1 MNPAI
6 TFPKIVIRII
16 KEQELVIGHLAWDE
30 ARKVQGLQII
40 DETKE
45 EVNLQNG
52 DPKGIIDK
60 LVAQYE
66 RLFGR
71 ASHEVCRE
79 AVQDL
84 IAQIPAEEVPSS
96 LK

>member
-6 TFPKIVIRII
+6 QFPQLVSKII
-16 KEQELVIGHLAWDE
+16 KEQELVIGPLAWDE
-30 ARKVQGLQII
+30 ARKVQGLHVL
-40 DETKE
+40 DEKKG
-45 EVNLQNG
+45 EVTLENG

-79 AVQDL
+79 SVKDL
-84 IAQIPAEEVPSS
+84 IKEMSPEEIPSS